1 MYKKPGY
8 KKSRFFVTLISVAY
22 LKKNVKSGNM
32 MNTKMKIQQCVMVAV
47 IVSCNVSSIFG
58 YGKSTDYNNAA
69 LNSMYEA
76 IHTELLD
83 VSTNEV
89 ARRAGTSDDVA
100 ENFKEKFL
108 KDPVGDAQISQKRKT
123 QRIMKEIRKA
133 EKTAQASGFVL
144 GSQVFRE
151 DIAIECQEKEESL
164 EGEID
169 GLWRKKVGA
178 TAMIVGGV
186 MLVGIATQCKRDGVV
201 FAGIGSTAVLGGGA
215 GWAYLW
221 NRETKLR
228 THITQV
234 QTAKNGWEASFK
246 K

>member
-1 MYKKPGY
+1 
-8 KKSRFFVTLISVAY
+8 
-22 LKKNVKSGNM
+22 
-32 MNTKMKIQQCVMVAV
+32 MKLQRYVIIAV
-47 IVSCNVSSIFG
+47 IVSCSVGSMFG

-89 ARRAGTSDDVA
+89 VRRAGTSEDVA

-108 KDPVGDAQISQKRKT
+108 KDPVGNTPISQKRKT

-164 EGEID
+164 EVEID
-169 GLWRKKVGA
+169 GLWKCRAGGWTAVVAGGLLVLAVSQSKQGANEKVIFGA
-178 TAMIVGGV
+178 
-186 MLVGIATQCKRDGVV
+186 
-201 FAGIGSTAVLGGGA
+201 IGSAAMLGGGA
-215 GWAYLW
+215 GLYYLSG
-221 NRETKLR
+221 REAKLR
-228 THITQV
+228 THITQINV
-234 QTAKNGWEASFK
+234 AKNGWEASFK